1 MTLGIYNFIIVLDFF
16 YLILFFFSGHKGAL
30 AEAVRRQQEAEK
42 EKEAEELNLLDKL
55 TKEKIEAEVEMANT
69 LDKKF
74 RYCHAY

>member
-1 MTLGIYNFIIVLDFF
+1 M
-16 YLILFFFSGHKGAL
+16 
-30 AEAVRRQQEAEK
+30 RRQQEAEK

-55 TKEKIEAEVEMANT
+55 TKENIEAEVEMANT